1 MVVFALLMIT
11 LDHLIDML
19 FWARRKIS
27 WASATFRFPQPMPVR
42 VGVVSGATHQRS
54 RGSMTTGL

>member
-1 MVVFALLMIT
+1 MIT